1 MEARINELVMRNM
14 NQITI
19 KDIAKL
25 CGVGVSTVSRAI
37 NDHPA
42 INDETKARVNAV
54 IKEYNYIPNNSA
66 RNLKR
71 IESNTIAVLA
81 KGINNT
87 FVSEMF
93 QFGQR
98 YVAEKKYN
106 LYIHQVDDEED
117 EIDAAIELMK
127 EKRLKGIIF
136 LGGYFSH
143 SEEKLK
149 QLSVPFILSSIRI
162 NDMWAD
168 KISSSVYVDDEQESY
183 KIVNYLCSLGHR
195 RIALLTASDE
205 DKSIGKLRYNGYIR
219 ALRENGIEPD
229 KRLICKMDPKK
240 SDYSMENGYNLT
252 RKLIESGEEFTALY
266 ASSDYMAIGACKAMN
281 DLGKKVPEDYS
292 VTGYDGLK
300 IAEYYCPSIT
310 TIRQPIREMT
320 EKTLEILF
328 REIEGGCDHQR
339 IVFDGELVKG
349 QSTKALES

>member
-1 MEARINELVMRNM
+1 MG
-14 NQITI
+14 QITI
-19 KDIAKL
+19 KDIAKI

-106 LYIHQVDDEED
+106 LYIQQVDDAAD
-117 EIDAAIELMK
+117 EIDTAIELMK
-127 EKRLKGIIF
+127 EKRLKGIVF

-143 SEEKLK
+143 TEEKLK

-162 NDMWAD
+162 NDAWAD
-168 KISSSVYVDDEQESY
+168 EISSSVYVDDEQESY
-183 KIVNYLCSLGHR
+183 KIVDYLCTLGHR
-195 RIALLTASDE
+195 RIAILTASED

-219 ALRENGIEPD
+219 ALRDNGIEPD
-229 KRLICKMDPKK
+229 SRLICKMEPKR
-240 SDYSMENGYNLT
+240 SDYSMENGYLLT
-252 RKLIESGEEFTALY
+252 KRLLESQEKFTALY
-266 ASSDYMAIGACKAMN
+266 AASDYMAIGACKAM
-281 DLGKKVPEDYS
+281 DEMGKRVPQDYS
-292 VTGYDGLK
+292 VAGYDGLK
-300 IAEYYCPSIT
+300 IAEFYCPSIT

-328 REIEGGCDHQR
+328 KEIEEGGGHQR
-339 IVFDGELVKG
+339 VVFDGELIVG
-349 QSTKALES
+349 GSTRAIDD